1 MYGATCHY
9 QVLLNLV
16 LWSCGSYQPSP
27 LTMQTGPPLCVWE
40 NMALSSQ
47 KLSSYL
53 IPATKESSTEGFL
66 SSELL
71 QTLFSTMNLYSNV
84 AGANVKTIKLNYC
97 TMNQLQQS
105 RSFARS
111 IDIPIGCRELH
122 LTRTPVYEM
131 TKLSR
136 IRCSPVSKS
145 LASVAMSSW
154 NWLDLLKKIS
164 IWTPF
169 FQSDYLEGCTG
180 SQDQQ
185 PTWTYLC

>member
-1 MYGATCHY
+1 
-9 QVLLNLV
+9 
-16 LWSCGSYQPSP
+16 
-27 LTMQTGPPLCVWE
+27 
-40 NMALSSQ
+40 MALSSQ

-53 IPATKESSTEGFL
+53 IPATKESPTEGFL

-84 AGANVKTIKLNYC
+84 AGANIKTIKLNDC

-131 TKLSR
+131 KLSR

-145 LASVAMSSW
+145 LASVAVSSW
-154 NWLDLLKKIS
+154 N
-164 IWTPF
+164 
-169 FQSDYLEGCTG
+169 
-180 SQDQQ
+180 
-185 PTWTYLC
+185 